1 MAKRESSNQQ
11 RPQVSG
17 GTTGHQ
23 DKERLRESDFRLHSL
38 AKTRATVT
46 LFPSFLY
53 YIRVSLPPP
62 TLPIV
67 CKMSVIIRPMGYE
80 IPREQRHWA
89 RIEHRDYEMNMRKE
103 YSGRKLLLIFLA
115 LSTCN
120 TTWSKFGVRD
130 GYLMPFLPQS
140 GVSQHRHHRTHF
152 SSVLRT
158 LPSSVPAAQVSKSIT
173 NPNRYVPDVKFPA
186 RTRLLTGHASGLHCR
201 VWRQLAS
208 VLLRSLHLRSSGI
221 LACSVLFLQCP
232 CLVLRSE

>member
-1 MAKRESSNQQ
+1 MTITEASGRPRPLYKEDHQETGAGGSKTEMAKRESSNQQ

-80 IPREQRHWA
+80 IPREQRH
-89 RIEHRDYEMNMRKE
+89 
-103 YSGRKLLLIFLA
+103 
-115 LSTCN
+115 
-120 TTWSKFGVRD
+120 
-130 GYLMPFLPQS
+130 
-140 GVSQHRHHRTHF
+140 
-152 SSVLRT
+152 
-158 LPSSVPAAQVSKSIT
+158 
-173 NPNRYVPDVKFPA
+173 
-186 RTRLLTGHASGLHCR
+186 
-201 VWRQLAS
+201 
-208 VLLRSLHLRSSGI
+208 
-221 LACSVLFLQCP
+221 
-232 CLVLRSE
+232 